1 MNGRLAASSSELVK
15 KNVAIVGGG
24 LCGLA
29 CALELS
35 RKNVEF
41 RLFERDQSVGGRV
54 RDYWLDGERIPLGA
68 SIFSLHY
75 SSLLA
80 LIGEM
85 GLEAKIRP
93 TEGKHA
99 IFSRRRII
107 KLDPASIF
115 FDTKMPLSV
124 KIDLARA
131 RKLITKLTPDS
142 LPEEIF
148 RISLK
153 DYFLARYRPEIV
165 DCFVNPF
172 CWGFFS
178 SSAEKVPAANGLRA
192 MSAAYHS
199 YTLEGGLHSLIRAME
214 SRLAAYVLKGCKIE
228 SIAID
233 PNGGF
238 VLRWGANEERF
249 GIVACCTTIPEAKKI
264 LRDLAVPDVPYSRK
278 TMYVAKGQSAFPG
291 ISLLVNGD
299 PEFRLGLIQY
309 YRGLGVVSSEQGNP
323 DLGPFFKDAGIVY
336 EYTWEQCA
344 PKGTQGEMLQG
355 FETEIP
361 NLYVGGDFSYG
372 GGTESA
378 TRAGKEIAE
387 EILGNLAGTG

>member
-1 MNGRLAASSSELVK
+1 MRKS
-15 KNVAIVGGG
+15 VAIVGGG
-24 LCGLA
+24 LCGLT

-41 RLFERDQSVGGRV
+41 RLFEKDQSVGGRV
-54 RDYWLDGERIPLGA
+54 RDYWLDGERVALGA
-68 SIFSLHY
+68 FLFSLHY

-80 LIGEM
+80 LIREM
-85 GLEAKIRP
+85 GLEAEITP
-93 TEGKHA
+93 AGGKHA

-107 KLDPASIF
+107 KLDPASII
-115 FDTKMPLSV
+115 FDTRIPLSV

-131 RKLITKLTPDS
+131 RNRITKLTPDS
-142 LPEEIF
+142 LPEETF

-165 DCFVNPF
+165 DDFVNPF

-178 SSAEKVPAANGLRA
+178 SSAERVPAANGLRA
-192 MSAAYHS
+192 MSAAYNS

-214 SRLAAYVLKGCKIE
+214 SRLAAHVLKGCKIE
-228 SIAID
+228 SIDID

-238 VLRWGANEERF
+238 VLRWGANSERF
-249 GIVACCTTIPEAKKI
+249 DVVACCTTTPEARKILHDLAIPEV
-264 LRDLAVPDVPYSRK
+264 LYSRK
-278 TMYVAKGQSAFPG
+278 TMYVVKGRSAFPG

-309 YRGLGVVSSEQGNP
+309 CRSLGVVSSEQGNP
-323 DLGPFFKDAGIVY
+323 DLSPFFKDAKIVY
-336 EYTWEQCA
+336 EYAWEQCA
-344 PKGTQGEMLQG
+344 PRGTQGEGLQG
-355 FETEIP
+355 PKTEIP
-361 NLYVGGDFSYG
+361 NLYVGGDFKYG

-387 EILGNLAGTG
+387 EILGSLAGTS